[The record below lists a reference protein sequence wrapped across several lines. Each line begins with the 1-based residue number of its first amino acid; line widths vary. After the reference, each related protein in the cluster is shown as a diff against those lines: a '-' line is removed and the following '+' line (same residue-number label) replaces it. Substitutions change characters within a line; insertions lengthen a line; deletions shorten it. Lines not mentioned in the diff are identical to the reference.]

1 MDAATP
7 DAMTTDANLRPST
20 DADLDSYSAYIAK
33 LAAIA
38 SPGDPPAT
46 PFRTWFFWKY
56 GAFPAETRVDDR
68 TARQA
73 A

>member
-1 MDAATP
+1 MAFNKIKPTSDDDYQA
-7 DAMTTDANLRPST
+7 
-20 DADLDSYSAYIAK
+20 YSNYIAK